1 MALTNKKVA
10 TLINVTKELC
20 QKGLISFFK
29 ITTLI
34 KISAGMMCPLLGSM
48 LSKGIKKTE
57 RLQDLFERW
66 TKSFTVTDQTRQI
79 LITHLKKYI

>member
-1 MALTNKKVA
+1 M
-10 TLINVTKELC
+10 TKELC
-20 QKGLISFFK
+20 PKGLISFFK

-48 LSKGIKKTE
+48 FSKGIRERE
-57 RLQDLFERW
+57 RLEELFESW
-66 TKSFTVTDQTRQI
+66 TKSFTVTDQTRQT